1 MDSNEALCDI
11 VYRIKTV
18 IKMLFGGATFY
29 KIFITADEIIAQN
42 AMSQNPFTGNQQ
54 NIKAPVIE
62 MSINCPKCGK
72 LYPLYAKLGKIPPEL
87 EKQIASKSRKFPS
100 DNRIECDCGFTF
112 DLAGIRNQIENQ
124 FGRKIVN

>member
-1 MDSNEALCDI
+1 
-11 VYRIKTV
+11 
-18 IKMLFGGATFY
+18 MLFGGATFY

-42 AMSQNPFTGNQQ
+42 AMSQNPFTGSQQ
-54 NIKAPVIE
+54 NIQAPVIE

-87 EKQIASKSRKFPS
+87 EKQIASKSRKFPV